1 MESFSTIVELL
12 TVAAKLSSLDVFR
25 RRKIYIAV
33 AIIIN
38 NKDHCV
44 KCIQIRSYRW
54 SAISCIWTKYGDL
67 RSKSPY
73 LVRIQENTDRRK
85 LHTWTFFTQWE
96 IYKLTYR
103 KEMFCHSHEF
113 DPRMRH
119 CSIKLGLNSEN
130 SPGASALGPTW
141 GCLQHSSKPSADCFT
156 QQS

>member
-1 MESFSTIVELL
+1 MFIYLRIYWGLYVCICFLCVCYFVMIYL
-12 TVAAKLSSLDVFR
+12 
-25 RRKIYIAV
+25 RKIYFLRLNIV
-33 AIIIN
+33 FLNNYLIN
-38 NKDHCV
+38 GGSSHCE
-44 KCIQIRSYRW
+44 KCQ
-54 SAISCIWTKYGDL
+54 
-67 RSKSPY
+67 
-73 LVRIQENTDRRK
+73 NTDRKK
-85 LHTWTFFTQWE
+85 LHTWTFYTQWE

-113 DPRMRH
+113 DPRIRH